1 MDNKNILEK
10 KNELMKRWRKI
21 TDLLDKAEELIKSE
35 EKEDTLYCDL
45 YYDKESES
53 CDECPLYEAG
63 ICAREKTLR
72 GISWV
77 AVDPIIA
84 RVKTSV
90 CEARQNAG
98 QIFSTI
104 YGDVWGENE

>member
-1 MDNKNILEK
+1 MRVREFEK
-10 KNELMKRWRKI
+10 KNKLMKRWEKI
-21 TDLLDKAEELIKSE
+21 EALLNEAEEMLKKTE
-35 EKEDTLYCDL
+35 YTLYCGL
-45 YYDKESES
+45 YYDEENDS
-53 CDECPLYEAG
+53 CDECPLYEVG

-77 AVDPIIA
+77 AVDPIIE

-104 YGDVWGENE
+104 YGDVWVEPK